1 MGDEDAPT
9 GVAPTSVV
17 EAVEAEPATAW
28 SEDDGEDWPRQ
39 RSWWPVLAVA
49 AVSLAVVGI
58 AIGAAYETLRGQ
70 PATTPPAAEVTTT
83 VVSTAPEP
91 TVEPTFKADVPDAG
105 TLKPPPPPP
114 SPTVVLTPLDAQFLA
129 ALRKD
134 GFEFS
139 NSAGVLQD
147 AALVCK
153 KLRSGV
159 DLPEI
164 SQQMADETPLDV
176 GSAHVFASEVLLT
189 YPSCH
194 MP

>member
-9 GVAPTSVV
+9 GVAPTDVAERV
-17 EAVEAEPATAW
+17 EVEPLEAW
-28 SEDDGEDWPRQ
+28 SLDDGEEWPAQ
-39 RSWWPVLAVA
+39 RSWWPVLAVV

-70 PATTPPAAEVTTT
+70 PAATPPTAEVTTT

-91 TVEPTFKADVPDAG
+91 TAAPTFKTDVPDAG
-105 TLKPPPPPP
+105 TLEPPRPTPPPP
-114 SPTVVLTPLDAQFLA
+114 VLTPLDTQFLA

-176 GSAHVFASEVLLT
+176 GSAHIFASEVLLT